1 MVNGKVDGEQT
12 YAGRRRHFP
21 YSHRRRA
28 GSGEYLSII
37 NVSSWLQIVP
47 RWFLCHIIAILL
59 SYGFANKWFP
69 NMNPNYESVIW
80 QNIHTLSLRVW
91 LPPFDDILQHFWS
104 NLTKILFLTIYCFI
118 SCVST
123 WFLRDTAMIK
133 IDIQSVRPSLWFY
146 PIEFCKPSS
155 CHYFMNKIGWNIF
168 VSNMMKCIFKSFTG
182 GWEGE
187 ATFLE
192 SKVKLF

>member
-1 MVNGKVDGEQT
+1 MVKWTASKHTPAVADTFHIPTGGGHT
-12 YAGRRRHFP
+12 
-21 YSHRRRA
+21 
-28 GSGEYLSII
+28 SGEYLSII

-91 LPPFDDILQHFWS
+91 LLPFDDILQHFWS

-123 WFLRDTAMIK
+123 RFLRDTA
-133 IDIQSVRPSLWFY
+133 QHASLRFLLPS
-146 PIEFCKPSS
+146 
-155 CHYFMNKIGWNIF
+155 
-168 VSNMMKCIFKSFTG
+168 
-182 GWEGE
+182 
-187 ATFLE
+187 
-192 SKVKLF
+192 KLFL